1 MKQLA
6 RLLRMPP
13 PVAEAVALD
22 LVTAEVAQSL
32 AEPFDPAAP
41 VGEAQ
46 ASAVAAIIDILRQRI
61 ARIEAAT
68 QLATPK
74 SRTISA

>member
-1 MKQLA
+1 MKQIP

-13 PVAEAVALD
+13 PAVEAVALN

-32 AEPFDPAAP
+32 AEPVDPAAAIE
-41 VGEAQ
+41 EAK
-46 ASAVAAIIDILRQRI
+46 ASAAVAIIDILRQRI

-68 QLATPK
+68 ELATPE